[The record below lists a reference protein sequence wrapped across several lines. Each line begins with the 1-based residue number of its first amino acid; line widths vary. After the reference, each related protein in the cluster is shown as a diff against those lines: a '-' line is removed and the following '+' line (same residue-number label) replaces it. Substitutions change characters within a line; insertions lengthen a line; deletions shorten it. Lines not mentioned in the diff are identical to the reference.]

1 MIALIISLIV
11 TLVILLVSEY
21 GWRHKLL
28 LGERARK
35 FVHIL
40 VGTFV
45 AFWPWFLSWRQI
57 QLVSLAFLISV
68 VFNRRYKIFHAL
80 FSVSRRSYGEITF
93 AVAVGASALVT
104 TNKIYFMIGMLHL
117 ALADGVAAL
126 VGRNADKKWRY
137 NVFGQ
142 SKTVI
147 GSMSFWL
154 VSVWILGLGLAL
166 SGSLA
171 YSHITVVLLII
182 PPIATA
188 IENLLPFGLDN
199 LGLSLGVIGLLT
211 LLA

>member
-1 MIALIISLIV
+1 MLALIISLIV
-11 TLVILLVSEY
+11 VLAILVISEY

-40 VGTFV
+40 VGAFV
-45 AFWPWFLSWRQI
+45 AFWPWLMTWRQI
-57 QLVSLAFLISV
+57 QLISLAFLVSV
-68 VFNRRYKIFHAL
+68 FFNRRYKIFHAL

-93 AVAVGASALVT
+93 AIAVGASALIT
-104 TNKIYFMIGMLHL
+104 TNKVYFMIGMLHL

-126 VGRNADKKWRY
+126 VGRKVSKNWQYK
-137 NVFGQ
+137 VFGQ
-142 SKTVI
+142 TKTVF

-154 VSVWILGLGLAL
+154 VSLWILGIGLAL
-166 SGSLA
+166 SGSDTYQNVTA
-171 YSHITVVLLII
+171 ALLII
-182 PPIATA
+182 PPIATT
-188 IENLLPFGLDN
+188 IENILPFGLDN